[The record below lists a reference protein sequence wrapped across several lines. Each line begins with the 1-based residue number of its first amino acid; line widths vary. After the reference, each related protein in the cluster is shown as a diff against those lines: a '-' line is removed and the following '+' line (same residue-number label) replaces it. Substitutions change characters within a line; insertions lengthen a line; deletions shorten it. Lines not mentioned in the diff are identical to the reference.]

1 MLARGILAFVVAS
14 AMTVGV
20 TAGLLGPALADVGDI
35 SVGGVWVSKITR
47 DASGYSAN
55 QRAAEVNK
63 RITNVLSRPELRHTG
78 AAVTVRRDGASA
90 LILVADQLIM
100 TVTPEDAAG
109 TGVSTLELA
118 RQWAQ
123 RLAQGLSK
131 ALPDA
136 NFHTF

>member
-1 MLARGILAFVVAS
+1 MRAILAFVLGS
-14 AMTVGV
+14 AMVVGV
-20 TAGLLGPALADVGDI
+20 AAGFVRPAAADVGDI

-47 DASGYSAN
+47 DASGFSAD
-55 QRAAEVNK
+55 QRATEVNK
-63 RITNVLSRPELRHTG
+63 RITEVLSRPELRRGG
-78 AAVTVRRDGASA
+78 ASIVVRQSGASA
-90 LILVADQLIM
+90 VILVADLLIM

-109 TGVSTLELA
+109 TRVSTLELA

-136 NFHTF
+136 NIHTF